1 MEDKIGSV
9 GVNIG
14 GGGVGVDIGG
24 HPIGE
29 HPGAGHSGSV
39 GVGVGGGGVG
49 VDVGG
54 RHKGGSTHV
63 NVRHG
68 GGSVSIGKSH
78 HGKPVYVGW
87 NKKPNPF
94 KYNYAA
100 ADDQL
105 HDNPHVAL
113 FFLEKDM
120 NPGTKM
126 NLHFFKSSNGATF
139 LPRQVAESIPFSSN
153 KMIDILNR
161 FSIQPNS
168 REAETMR
175 KTIKECE
182 QPGIQG
188 EEKFCA
194 TSLESMV
201 DFSIS
206 KLIENCCCLCMA
218 SFSWENLLKPIAWM
232 IIIYINSHFRLH
244 QCKLNYFCN
253 LQIQISAFPPKHP

>member
-206 KLIENCCCLCMA
+206 KL
-218 SFSWENLLKPIAWM
+218 LLQAIP
-232 IIIYINSHFRLH
+232 Y
-244 QCKLNYFCN
+244 
-253 LQIQISAFPPKHP
+253 